1 MGGRGVIKKYRI
13 RINGEEYRVEV
24 EGMGGVVSEG
34 KKTNTKE
41 EDPTKKPKTV
51 STEEKHLLAPM
62 PAKVI
67 KVNCKAGE
75 RVEKGDLLITI
86 EAMKME
92 NEILSPREGVIGE
105 IRVSEGA
112 SVSHEEVLLVF
123 E

>member
-1 MGGRGVIKKYRI
+1 MDRGVIKKYRI

-24 EGMGGVVSEG
+24 EGIEG
-34 KKTNTKE
+34 ETPEEKETNTKE
-41 EDPTKKPKTV
+41 KDPPRKTETV
-51 STEEKHLLAPM
+51 SAKEKYILAPM

-67 KVNCKAGE
+67 KVSCKAGE

-92 NEILSPREGVIGE
+92 NEILSPREGVIGGV
-105 IRVSEGA
+105 RVSEGA
-112 SVSHEEVLLVF
+112 SVSHKEILLVF